1 MACTWDQ
8 RKARRNERLH
18 GVSFTLAEYALKSGL
33 GIHAADQFV
42 DEEWRLVI
50 LAPAQGIVVLHIVI
64 TLRSPEDIANDT
76 NADQADD
83 DAQWFGEDSIVRI
96 ITARVATTK
105 EEALYFQDRL
115 PSGL

>member
-1 MACTWDQ
+1 MKCTWDE

-18 GVSFTLAEYALKSGL
+18 GVSFPLAEHALKSGL

-42 DEEWRLVI
+42 EDEWRLVI
-50 LAPAQGIVVLHIVI
+50 LAPAKGIVLLHIVI
-64 TLRSPEDIANDT
+64 TLRNPEEYVNDT
-76 NADQADD
+76 GTDQEDD
-83 DAQWFGEDSIVRI
+83 EAEWFGENSIVRI
-96 ITARVATTK
+96 ITARLATTK